1 MALSIVIL
9 AAGNGTR
16 MQSSLP
22 KVLHSVGGMP
32 LLFHVINTA
41 KVLKPD
47 TIYVVYSHGNQKVK
61 EKFSDLDVNWVLQNE
76 PQGTGHA
83 LMQVVPYIKDEDR
96 VLVLYGDVP
105 LIKPSTLQQLVNVTS
120 LNQVGLLVAN
130 KEDPNGF
137 GRIIRDK
144 NNKIIAIVEHRDAT
158 ENQLKINEINTGILT
173 VQAGVL
179 KKWLPK
185 LKRNNA
191 QAEFY
196 LTDIISMAVHD
207 KITVTSV
214 TASSAIEV
222 SGINDRN
229 ELMTVERYY
238 QLLQAEEYMKEGVT
252 LLDPHRVDFRGQAN
266 IARDVIIDINVIL
279 EGEIEIGEGSSIG
292 PNTVLKNVKIGNN
305 VIIKSHCMIED
316 AIILDNCI
324 IGPFARL
331 RPGTI
336 LQEGVHI
343 GNFVELKNAQID
355 EKSKVNHLT
364 YLGDAVIGKQ
374 VNIGA
379 GTITCNYDGQHKFT
393 TLVGDRAFIGSGTE
407 LVAPIKVGEEAYI
420 GAGSTITEDAPS
432 GQLTLGRAR
441 QVTIKRWQKKEKTKS

>member
-22 KVLHSVGGMP
+22 KVLHSVGGTP
-32 LLFHVINTA
+32 LLLHVINTA
-41 KVLKPD
+41 KILKPD
-47 TIYVVYSHGNQKVK
+47 AISVVCNQKVK
-61 EKFSDLDVNWVLQNE
+61 EKFSDLDINWVLQNQ

-96 VLVLYGDVP
+96 ILVLYGDVP
-105 LIKPSTLQQLVNVTS
+105 LIKPSTLQQLVTVTS

-173 VQAGVL
+173 VQAQVL

-196 LTDIISMAVHD
+196 LTDIIAMAVHD
-207 KITVTSV
+207 KIMVTSV

-229 ELMTVERYY
+229 ELMAVERHY
-238 QLLQAEEYMKEGVT
+238 QLRQAEEYMKQGVT
-252 LLDPHRVDFRGQAN
+252 LLDPHRIDFRGQAT

-279 EGEIEIGEGSSIG
+279 EGEVEIGEGSSIG
-292 PNTVLKNVKIGNN
+292 PHTVLKNAKIGNN

-316 AIILDNCI
+316 AILSDNCI

-336 LQEGVHI
+336 LKEGVHI

-364 YLGDAVIGKQ
+364 YLGDAVIGKG

-379 GTITCNYDGQHKFT
+379 GTITCNYDGQHKFNT
-393 TLVGDRAFIGSGTE
+393 IIGDRAFIGSGTE
-407 LVAPIKVGEEAYI
+407 LVAPVKIGEEAYI

-432 GQLTLGRAR
+432 GQLTLGRTR
-441 QVTIKRWQKKEKTKS
+441 QVTIKRWKKKEKTKF